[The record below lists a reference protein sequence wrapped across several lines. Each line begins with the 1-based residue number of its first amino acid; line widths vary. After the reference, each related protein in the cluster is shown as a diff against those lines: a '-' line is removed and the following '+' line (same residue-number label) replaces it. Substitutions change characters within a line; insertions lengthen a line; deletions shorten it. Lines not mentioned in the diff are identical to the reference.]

1 MHSSIDQ
8 SADSRRGYLVLL
20 QHGPSTLLEMAEIG
34 LEIRLS
40 DEALP
45 KRAQSPRFNSQH
57 PQNKTKHCKNGL
69 LYVTTYLSLSF
80 LLRSKFYLFIVC
92 VG

>member
-8 SADSRRGYLVLL
+8 SANSRRGYLVLL
-20 QHGPSTLLEMAEIG
+20 QQGPSIVLEMAEIG
-34 LEIRLS
+34 LGIRLS

-57 PQNKTKHCKNGL
+57 PPKQNTEKKNGL

-80 LLRSKFYLFIVC
+80 LL
-92 VG
+92 